1 MTFLLIKLTKKGLLY
16 MRSVDFKFMN
26 LKKAYSRLKE
36 VSDIY
41 DGKND
46 IIRDSLIQ
54 RFEFTYEL
62 THKTLKEFMKYLG
75 VTLENSFPRTIFK
88 KAFVNNL
95 ISDDTV
101 WINLLEDRNLTS
113 HIYNENMSDEIA
125 DRIVTK
131 YVSAIEELVENLEK
145 LL

>member
-1 MTFLLIKLTKKGLLY
+1 
-16 MRSVDFKFMN
+16 MN

-36 VSDIY
+36 VSDLY
-41 DGKND
+41 DGEND

-88 KAFVNNL
+88 KAYVNNL
-95 ISDDTV
+95 ISDDKV
-101 WINLLEDRNLTS
+101 WINLLEDRDSTS
-113 HIYNENMSDEIA
+113 HIYNENMYNEIA
-125 DRIVTK
+125 DRIVNK
-131 YVSAIEELVENLEK
+131 YVDAIEELVENLEK

>member
-1 MTFLLIKLTKKGLLY
+1 
-16 MRSVDFKFMN
+16 MN
-26 LKKAYSRLKE
+26 LKKAYGKLKE

-41 DGKND
+41 DGKNE

-62 THKTLKEFMKYLG
+62 THKTMKEFMKYLG

-88 KAFVNNL
+88 KAYVNNL
-95 ISDDTV
+95 ISNDKV
-101 WINLLEDRNLTS
+101 WINLLEDRNSTS
-113 HIYNENMSDEIA
+113 HIYNENLANEVA
-125 DRIVTK
+125 DRIIK
-131 YVSAIEELVENLEK
+131 DYVNAIGELVENLEK

>member
-1 MTFLLIKLTKKGLLY
+1 
-16 MRSVDFKFMN
+16 MN

-95 ISDDTV
+95 ISDDKV

-113 HIYNENMSDEIA
+113 HIYNENMADEIA

-131 YVSAIEELVENLEK
+131 YVSAIEELVENLGN

>member
-1 MTFLLIKLTKKGLLY
+1 
-16 MRSVDFKFMN
+16 MRSIDFKYMN
-26 LKKAYSRLKE
+26 LKKAYMKLKE
-36 VSDIY
+36 VSDLY

-62 THKTLKEFMKYLG
+62 THKTLREFMKYLG

-88 KAFVNNL
+88 KAYVNNL
-95 ISDDTV
+95 ISDDKV
-101 WINLLEDRNLTS
+101 WINLLEDRNSTS
-113 HIYNENMSDEIA
+113 HIYNESLSDEVA
-125 DRIVTK
+125 DRIVNK
-131 YVSAIEELVENLEK
+131 YVSAIGELVENLEK